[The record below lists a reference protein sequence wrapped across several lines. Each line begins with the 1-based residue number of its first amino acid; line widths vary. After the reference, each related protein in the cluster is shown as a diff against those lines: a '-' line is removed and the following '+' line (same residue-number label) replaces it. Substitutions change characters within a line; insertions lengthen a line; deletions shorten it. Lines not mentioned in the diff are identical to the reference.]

1 VTGRVSAFAPATV
14 ANLGPGFDVLGA
26 ALDGPG
32 DTVTAWRAKKPGVRL
47 VEVKGDRG
55 RLPLDAERNTASV
68 AAAFVLEAAV
78 AAGRAT
84 PRTGVELV
92 LEKGLPLASGL
103 GSSAASA
110 AAGAKAAALLLGE
123 SRKRV
128 LLEAVL
134 RGENAADG
142 SWHGDNGFA
151 SILGGL
157 VLVPSSDPSDFV
169 PPVSLPVPPGL
180 RLVLVHPDAELET
193 KDARR
198 VLPREVPLAEATR
211 QAAALGALVDALHR
225 GDLAAAGAWMRATGS
240 PSRGGALVPGW
251 DEVTAAMKKAGAFG
265 GRSRGRPDDPRP
277 LGGGARPRE
286 GREGGREGLPRP
298 RRRGRG
304 EHPRRLPPRR
314 ARGLTWPRPSRASP
328 ASAAARRT
336 RSRRS

>member
-1 VTGRVSAFAPATV
+1 MTSRVSAFAPATV

-84 PRTGVELV
+84 ARTGVELV

-123 SRKRV
+123 TRKRV

-157 VLVPSSDPSDFV
+157 VLVPSSDPADFV
-169 PPVSLPVPPGL
+169 APVSLPVPPGL

-211 QAAALGALVDALHR
+211 QAAALAALVDALHR
-225 GDLAAAGAWMRATGS
+225 GDLAAAGAWMRGDRIAE
-240 PSRGGALVPGW
+240 PRRRALVPGW
-251 DEVTAAMKKAGAFG
+251 DEVTAAMKKAGAHGFTLAG
-265 GRSRGRPDDPRP
+265 AGPTILALSEDGPAAAKIAKAAAKAFRALGVEAEASVHAVSPR
-277 LGGGARPRE
+277 GARE
-286 GREGGREGLPRP
+286 
-298 RRRGRG
+298 
-304 EHPRRLPPRR
+304 
-314 ARGLTWPRPSRASP
+314 A
-328 ASAAARRT
+328 
-336 RSRRS
+336 

>member
-1 VTGRVSAFAPATV
+1 MTGRVSAFAPATV

-225 GDLAAAGAWMRATGS
+225 GDLAAAGSWMRGDRIAE
-240 PSRGGALVPGW
+240 PRRRALVPGW
-251 DEVTAAMKKAGAFG
+251 DEVTAAMKKAGAHGWTLAGAGPTILTLSEDGPAAAKIAKAAAKAFRALG
-265 GRSRGRPDDPRP
+265 VEADASVHAVSPR
-277 LGGGARPRE
+277 GARE
-286 GREGGREGLPRP
+286 
-298 RRRGRG
+298 
-304 EHPRRLPPRR
+304 
-314 ARGLTWPRPSRASP
+314 A
-328 ASAAARRT
+328 
-336 RSRRS
+336 

>member
-1 VTGRVSAFAPATV
+1 MTSRVTAFAPATV

-32 DTVTAWRAKKPGVRL
+32 DTVTAWRSKKPGVRL

-68 AAAFVLEAAV
+68 AAAFVLESAI

-84 PRTGVELV
+84 PRTGVELA

-123 SRKRV
+123 SRRRI
-128 LLEAVL
+128 LLEAAL

-157 VLVPSSDPSDFV
+157 VLVPSSDPADFA
-169 PPVSLPVPPGL
+169 PPVPLPVPPGL

-198 VLPREVPLAEATR
+198 VLPREVPLSEATR
-211 QAAALGALVDALHR
+211 QAAALAALVDALHR
-225 GDLAAAGAWMRATGS
+225 DDLAAAGAWMRADRIAE
-240 PSRGGALVPGW
+240 PRRRALVPGW
-251 DEVTAAMKKAGAFG
+251 DEVTAAMKKAGALGWTLAGAGPTIVALSEEGTAPAKIARAAERAF
-265 GRSRGRPDDPRP
+265 RSLGVEADASVHAVSPR
-277 LGGGARPRE
+277 GARE
-286 GREGGREGLPRP
+286 V
-298 RRRGRG
+298 
-304 EHPRRLPPRR
+304 
-314 ARGLTWPRPSRASP
+314 AS
-328 ASAAARRT
+328 
-336 RSRRS
+336 